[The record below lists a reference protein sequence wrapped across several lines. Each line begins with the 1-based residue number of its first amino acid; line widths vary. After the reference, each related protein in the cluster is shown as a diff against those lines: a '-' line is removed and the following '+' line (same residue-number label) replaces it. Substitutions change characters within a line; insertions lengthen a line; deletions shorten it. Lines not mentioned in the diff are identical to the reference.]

1 MASSRESSPAN
12 DSSPTSPLQL
22 TPNSKVKALLASLDN
37 DSDEE
42 TVSGSAIATLNS
54 TFAQKPTANTPS
66 LLLDSGI
73 ASERTL
79 AQDPK
84 KDPLADDEDEDEDIF
99 RPKGR
104 LAARMQA
111 TEDSSESEVEIR
123 LDDARE
129 RVKKMLM
136 NPESTIS
143 GQDAEDNDKS
153 DTSVVPL
160 KRKVRV
166 RRRSTPTSS
175 PEEGSASPNLFVS
188 PTKSAGTASNASDS
202 EEFPSNPLEN
212 ARFKALVEKK
222 RQERLEKEAQAAEQ
236 KAKRMTELK
245 RQRTLVEQNDMN
257 DDFVEQRLTQQ
268 TKPTRKASKK
278 AQEEIAREVQRMS
291 RNMQLAHEARTRKK
305 ITKADLFK
313 RFNYKP
319 VGMKE
324 ENTDGP
330 TSSSPAPHSDI
341 EKHETP
347 PTSPASHGGD
357 VEKPSVVSKSLA
369 ALNDLPKLENRL
381 QAEVEEDLPPLEI
394 ALTSSPPQKLDKGKG
409 KATGILSP
417 DPKLENIPVFKQRPV
432 RIRPPVTAD
441 RKESTLADSDS
452 DLEILTAKTPD
463 ARMKKLDAIFD
474 RVPANQSKESRP
486 LQALKI
492 LAHLTSPGKQTL
504 GRNQKPSMTTTQ
516 LHLSLQQRARQ
527 QAARE
532 KEERIE
538 ALRAKGIIPLTAEER
553 EKVQAEGEDLMEMAR
568 REGEDLRRKEKAA
581 AKKERKEKGEEDPFR
596 DSSDD
601 EDWEDG
607 KDDLE
612 LSGSGSDDQEEGA
625 SDASGEEEDN
635 EDDDEEEDELA
646 LDGQEQERTAIPNVM
661 FDNEAD
667 ETDDDEAEAQLS
679 TEEQIRDPGDLD
691 DHQEDEDVPINR
703 KSRRVRKSNII
714 SDDEDEGNPVVE
726 TPSAPRT
733 VSPTQLH
740 TDSPKAP
747 NSVLRSAT
755 KTFIPGLTIAGPAG
769 LGLTQ
774 IFAGTMDDSQIEDFD
789 ESSAAPNSISQMD
802 AEQDS
807 LAFLRRLPALNLP
820 PFVPTTDEDS
830 AHDVVLDSQPGTFQ
844 TPESQSAE
852 TQTQGLQLGLSQ
864 SQVHGFD
871 SLVDHTATQFSEFPE
886 ATQDV
891 GFQHM
896 TPIRGRF
903 VEPPPSTVDTL
914 VAGRSPAIQPMGE
927 TPVVKKKGKLRRRA
941 QVATFSDE
949 EEVGEHANAEEEEEA
964 FEISANVF
972 DVMRKAS
979 KRKEVSVEEFDKKT
993 SKAKEMVHEQADE
1006 SEDEYAGLGGASD
1019 DESGGEEDGYVKE
1032 MIDDEGGKDMDER
1045 KLAAFFA

>member
-1 MASSRESSPAN
+1 MTSSRESSPAT

-42 TVSGSAIATLNS
+42 TVSGPARATLNS
-54 TFAQKPTANTPS
+54 TFAQKPTAKTPS
-66 LLLDSGI
+66 PLLDSGI
-73 ASERTL
+73 ANERTL
-79 AQDPK
+79 PQEPE
-84 KDPLADDEDEDEDIF
+84 KDSSADDEDDDEDIF

-104 LAARMQA
+104 LAAKMQA
-111 TEDSSESEVEIR
+111 TDDSSGSEVENG
-123 LDDARE
+123 LENARE

-136 NPESTIS
+136 NPEPAIS
-143 GQDAEDNDKS
+143 GQNAEDSDKS

-166 RRRSTPTSS
+166 PRRSTPTSS
-175 PEEGSASPNLFVS
+175 PKEGSASPNLFVS
-188 PTKSAGTASNASDS
+188 PTKSAGTAGNASDS
-202 EEFPSNPLEN
+202 EELPSNSLDN

-222 RQERLEKEAQAAEQ
+222 RQERLEKEAKEAEQ
-236 KAKRMTELK
+236 KAKRMAELK
-245 RQRTLVEQNDMN
+245 RQRTMVEEGDMN

-313 RFNYKP
+313 KFNYKP

-330 TSSSPAPHSDI
+330 TSSSPASHSDT

-347 PTSPASHGGD
+347 PTSPASHGSD

-369 ALNDLPKLENRL
+369 APNDLPKLENRL
-381 QAEVEEDLPPLEI
+381 QTEEEEDLPPLEI
-394 ALTSSPPQKLDKGKG
+394 ALTSSPQKLDKGKG
-409 KATGILSP
+409 KATGMLSP
-417 DPKLENIPVFKQRPV
+417 DPKLQNVPVFKQRPV
-432 RIRPPVTAD
+432 RIRPPVIAD
-441 RKESTLADSDS
+441 RKAATLDNSDS
-452 DLEILTAKTPD
+452 DLEVLPANTTD

-474 RVPANQSKESRP
+474 RVPANQAKESRS

-532 KEERIE
+532 REERLE

-568 REGEDLRRKEKAA
+568 REGEDLRRKEKEA
-581 AKKERKEKGEEDPFR
+581 AKKERKEKGEEDPFQ

-601 EDWEDG
+601 EDWKDV

-612 LSGSGSDDQEEGA
+612 LSGSGSDDQGEGA
-625 SDASGEEEDN
+625 SDASGEEED
-635 EDDDEEEDELA
+635 EEDDEEEDELA
-646 LDGQEQERTAIPNVM
+646 LDGQEQEQTAVPNIM

-679 TEEQIRDPGDLD
+679 AEEEIGDPGDLD
-691 DHQEDEDVPINR
+691 DDQEDEDVPINQ

-740 TDSPKAP
+740 TGSPKAP

-755 KTFIPGLTIAGPAG
+755 KTFIPGLTVAGPAG

-774 IFAGTMDDSQIEDFD
+774 IFAGTMDDSQIENFD
-789 ESSAAPNSISQMD
+789 ESSAVPNSISQMD

-807 LAFLRRLPALNLP
+807 LAFLRRLPAPDLP
-820 PFVPTTDEDS
+820 PFVPMIDEDS
-830 AHDVVLDSQPGTFQ
+830 HDVVVDSQPGEFQ
-844 TPESQSAE
+844 NLESQSAE

-886 ATQDV
+886 ATQDA

-914 VAGRSPAIQPMGE
+914 VAGRSPAIQPMEE
-927 TPVVKKKGKLRRRA
+927 TTVVKKKGKLRRRA

-949 EEVGEHANAEEEEEA
+949 EEAGEHANAEEEEED

-972 DVMRKAS
+972 EVMRKAS
-979 KRKEVSVEEFDKKT
+979 KKKEVVVDEFDKKT
-993 SKAKEMVHEQADE
+993 SKAKEMVHEQAEE

-1019 DESGGEEDGYVKE
+1019 DESGGEEDEYVKE